1 MRRSGAMM
9 TDEEARRVL
18 GVGLRATAGELR
30 EARRRLLLE
39 YHPDHNPGREAW
51 AARATRGVLEAF
63 ARLAERPTPPAAP
76 PPHSAPQAAPADR
89 LREFLDRQR
98 AARQGPATE
107 APRTRPA
114 TAAAPRRQ
122 TTMAASPEV
131 PFVLFSVDSRV
142 FALPVSSVVE
152 VVRAEVGGLSDQA
165 RSTNAHPFVVGR
177 MRFRDA
183 QIPVVDLSAA
193 LGLEASSSGCD
204 HVVVVDWRSA
214 RLGVA
219 VSRVHEVT
227 QVRPS
232 AIEPPPPELA
242 QMRGCVRGVFARG
255 TETVYV
261 PHLEALVALGA

>member
-1 MRRSGAMM
+1 M
-9 TDEEARRVL
+9 TEDEARRVL
-18 GVGLRATAGELR
+18 GVGPRATIDELR
-30 EARRRLLLE
+30 EARRRLLLK
-39 YHPDHNPGREAW
+39 YHPDHNPGRQAW
-51 AARATRGVLEAF
+51 AARATRAVLEAF
-63 ARLAERPTPPAAP
+63 TRLADRPAPLQP
-76 PPHSAPQAAPADR
+76 PPGPSAPRAAQVER
-89 LREFLDRQR
+89 LRELLDRQR
-98 AARQGPATE
+98 AARKAPGSGDARASA
-107 APRTRPA
+107 APRSVT
-114 TAAAPRRQ
+114 TAPPRRQ
-122 TTMAASPEV
+122 TTLATTPEV

-152 VVRAEVGGLSDQA
+152 VVRADVECFSDESRPA
-165 RSTNAHPFVVGR
+165 RTHPFVVGR

-183 QIPVVDLSAA
+183 QIPVVDLSGA
-193 LGLEASSSGCD
+193 LGLEASGSACD

-227 QVRPS
+227 RVRPS